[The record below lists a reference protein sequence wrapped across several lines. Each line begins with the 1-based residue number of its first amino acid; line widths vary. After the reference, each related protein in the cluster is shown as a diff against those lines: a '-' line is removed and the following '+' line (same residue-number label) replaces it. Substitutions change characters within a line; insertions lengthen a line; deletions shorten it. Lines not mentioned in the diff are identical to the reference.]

1 MRFTMFVFATMFALA
16 GMFAGRATAQNAPP
30 PQQGQVGGDAPP
42 NQAGQPPP
50 QQPNRQQQQYGQP
63 QPQQPYGQP
72 QPQQPYQ
79 QQQQYQQPQQAQQP
93 QPQYGQQPQQ
103 PQQYGQQPQYG
114 QPQYGQPTYG
124 QPGFTGTGTLGISA
138 EQEEYASR
146 AEFNFGRFVL
156 EWLGAAVLGQGT
168 GMLVWYGVCGFDDIF
183 NSDCLLPGALLGFT
197 TWIFATPA
205 FTSLIGGALGGQGDY
220 LSALLGA
227 SCALVGY
234 SAYSVGFGI
243 ATMVAGVF
251 LPITAGIIYELKSN
265 GVAAQIRAGMVTISE
280 LSPSVTPIAS
290 LDGTSI
296 DGVSVGIAGRI
307 F

>member
-1 MRFTMFVFATMFALA
+1 MRINMFVFATMVVVA
-16 GMFAGRATAQNAPP
+16 GAFAGRAAAQL
-30 PQQGQVGGDAPP
+30 PQQGQVGGYAPP

-50 QQPNRQQQQYGQP
+50 QHYGQQPQQQQYGQP
-63 QPQQPYGQP
+63 Q
-72 QPQQPYQ
+72 
-79 QQQQYQQPQQAQQP
+79 
-93 QPQYGQQPQQ
+93 
-103 PQQYGQQPQYG
+103 
-114 QPQYGQPTYG
+114 YG
-124 QPGFTGTGTLGISA
+124 QPGFTGTGTFGISA

-234 SAYSVGFGI
+234 SAYSVGFGL
-243 ATMVAGVF
+243 ATIVAGVF

-290 LDGTSI
+290 LDGASI

>member
-1 MRFTMFVFATMFALA
+1 M
-16 GMFAGRATAQNAPP
+16 
-30 PQQGQVGGDAPP
+30 
-42 NQAGQPPP
+42 
-50 QQPNRQQQQYGQP
+50 
-63 QPQQPYGQP
+63 
-72 QPQQPYQ
+72 
-79 QQQQYQQPQQAQQP
+79 
-93 QPQYGQQPQQ
+93 
-103 PQQYGQQPQYG
+103 
-114 QPQYGQPTYG
+114 
-124 QPGFTGTGTLGISA
+124 
-138 EQEEYASR
+138 
-146 AEFNFGRFVL
+146 L
-156 EWLGAAVLGQGT
+156 EWLGAAVLGEGA
-168 GMLVWYGVCGFDDIF
+168 GLLVWYGVCGFDDMF

-243 ATMVAGVF
+243 ATIVAGVF
-251 LPITAGIIYELKSN
+251 LPITAGIVYELKSN